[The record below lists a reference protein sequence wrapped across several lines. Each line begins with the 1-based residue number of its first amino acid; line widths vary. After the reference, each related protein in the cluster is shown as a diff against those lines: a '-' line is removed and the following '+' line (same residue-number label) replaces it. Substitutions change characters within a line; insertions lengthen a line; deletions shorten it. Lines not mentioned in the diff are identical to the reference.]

1 MKNLLSIG
9 KTLSKS
15 KQQEITG
22 GRELIQIDTRSCVDV
37 CRAAT
42 APKKCV
48 RPHCIYFCDG
58 RGGYVIA

>member
-22 GRELIQIDTRSCVDV
+22 GRELIRIDTRSCRDV

-42 APKKCV
+42 SPTTCV

-58 RGGYVIA
+58 NGGYHIA